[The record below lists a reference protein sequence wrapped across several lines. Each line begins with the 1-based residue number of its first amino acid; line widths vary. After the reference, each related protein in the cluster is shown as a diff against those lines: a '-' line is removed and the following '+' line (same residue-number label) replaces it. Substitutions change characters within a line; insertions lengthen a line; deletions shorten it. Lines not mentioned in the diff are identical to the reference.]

1 MLFKKMIMITGHIKV
16 RGKLGLAPWGTRNWV
31 PKSRQLG
38 PKAQLSGA
46 QLSGAQL
53 SGDQLSGA
61 QLSGDQL
68 AKMMIRRSL

>member
-38 PKAQLSGA
+38 PEAQMSGA
-46 QLSGAQL
+46 QLSGARL
-53 SGDQLSGA
+53 SEA

-68 AKMMIRRSL
+68 AKMMIRRS

>member
-38 PKAQLSGA
+38 PDVKLYGA

-53 SGDQLSGA
+53 SGDQF
-61 QLSGDQL
+61 
-68 AKMMIRRSL
+68 AKMTIRRR